1 MDAASLA
8 NIHGTKNCYAEL
20 ICKKRNPGKTSYTQR
35 NTTLCTRMKREE
47 MTHFLRMPLSFI
59 INVSFHYL
67 INNTTTQREKST
79 ISYKTYEYCHMCR
92 DRLIIQ

>member
-8 NIHGTKNCYAEL
+8 NIHGTKNRYAEL
-20 ICKKRNPGKTSYTQR
+20 ICKNRNPGKTSYTQR

-47 MTHFLRMPLSFI
+47 MPLSFI
-59 INVSFHYL
+59 INVSFLYL

-79 ISYKTYEYCHMCR
+79 IS
-92 DRLIIQ
+92 